1 VDRFRCLQVFS
12 AVARRASF
20 SHAARELKISNGSVT
35 KYVACLEAS
44 MGVVLLNRS
53 PKQVCLTVAGV
64 CVLEAAAELLDR
76 YDQMQSDARGLV
88 HQPRGPI
95 RIGAPP
101 AFAAHQLTR
110 VITQFN
116 SRYPDIEVTIVV
128 DKGNSDL
135 IERGLDISIRITTLL
150 DDSSYISAPLG
161 KAPQILV
168 ASPAY
173 FRSRLRPQ
181 NIEELAEHDCL
192 IHTTKSASMLWRFE
206 GNPPKEVRVSGRL
219 HSDLG
224 EVVMQ
229 AALLGAGIALHPT
242 YMVELAVA
250 SGELEVVLPHETPEC
265 LDITAIYLTRRY
277 MPVRVRH
284 LLEFIK
290 QWGREPGWNTLAL
303 ASNAVRHE
311 HQMTALKRNSL
322 I

>member
-1 VDRFRCLQVFS
+1 MDRFRCLQVFS

-20 SHAARELKISNGSVT
+20 SHAARELQISNGTVT

-44 MGVVLLNRS
+44 MGVQLLNRS
-53 PKQVCLTVAGV
+53 TKQVSLTEAGV
-64 CVLEAAAELLDR
+64 RVLEAAAELLDR
-76 YDQMQSDARGLV
+76 YDVMESDARDLV
-88 HQPRGPI
+88 RLPRGPI

-110 VITQFN
+110 IVTQFN
-116 SRYPDIEVTIVV
+116 CRYPDIEVTIVF

-135 IERGLDISIRITTLL
+135 VERGLDISIRIAPAL
-150 DDSSYISAPLG
+150 DDASYISVPLT

-173 FRSRLRPQ
+173 LRSRGRPQ
-181 NIEELAEHDCL
+181 TIEELADHDCV
-192 IHTTKSASMLWRFE
+192 IHTTKSTSKVWRFE
-206 GNPPKEVRVSGRL
+206 GNPPKSVRVRGRL

-224 EVVMQ
+224 DVVMQ
-229 AALLGAGIALHPT
+229 AVLLGAGIAVHPT
-242 YMVELAVA
+242 YMVALAVA
-250 SGELEVVLPHETPEC
+250 SGELEVVLPHETPEL

-290 QWGREPGWNTLAL
+290 QWGREPVWDSPGLPSNTMHL
-303 ASNAVRHE
+303 E
-311 HQMTALKRNSL
+311 HQMTASTRNAL